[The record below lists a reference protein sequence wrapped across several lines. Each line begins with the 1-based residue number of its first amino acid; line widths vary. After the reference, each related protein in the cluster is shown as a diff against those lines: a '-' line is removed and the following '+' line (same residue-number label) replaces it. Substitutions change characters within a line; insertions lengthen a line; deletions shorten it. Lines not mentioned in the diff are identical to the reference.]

1 MASNLLKNKQQTPY
15 VVKHYLIR
23 MMVFIAGLYLLAF
36 GVSIIIKANL
46 GTATWDV
53 LHIGLSQ
60 NFGLSI
66 GRWVQIVG
74 VLMVMMTSVLEKKWV
89 QIGSVLNIIF
99 VGFFLNQILAAD
111 IIPTAPTLL
120 LRAIMLLL
128 GVVIM
133 GVGSG
138 MYVASQIGAGPRDGM
153 TLYISKRFKL
163 SVGTSRTILESVAL
177 TSGWLLGGP
186 VAIGTFV
193 TVPLIGPIMQRSLGV
208 WTKLLVKVA

>member
-1 MASNLLKNKQQTPY
+1 MSSKRNKETTPFTP
-15 VVKHYLIR
+15 KGYLIR
-23 MMVFIAGLYLLAF
+23 LLVFAGGLYLLAF
-36 GVSIIIKANL
+36 GVSVIIQANL

-53 LHIGLSQ
+53 LHIGLSE

-74 VLMVMMTSVLEKKWV
+74 VVMVVLTSLLEKTRI
-89 QIGSVLNIIF
+89 QIGSVLNIVF

-111 IIPTAPTLL
+111 FIPAPDTLTV
-120 LRAIMLLL
+120 RIIMLLV
-128 GVVIM
+128 GVTIM

-138 MYVASQIGAGPRDGM
+138 MYVSSKIGAGPRDGM
-153 TLYISKRFKL
+153 TLYIAKRFSL
-163 SVGTSRTILESVAL
+163 SIGTSRTILESLAL

-208 WTKLLVKVA
+208 WTKILVKVA

>member
-1 MASNLLKNKQQTPY
+1 MSSKINKETTPFTP
-15 VVKHYLIR
+15 KGYLIR
-23 MMVFIAGLYLLAF
+23 LFVFLGGLYLLAF
-36 GVSIIIKANL
+36 GVSVIIQANL

-53 LHIGLSQ
+53 LHIGLSE

-74 VLMVMMTSVLEKKWV
+74 VVMVVLTSLLEKTRI
-89 QIGSVLNIIF
+89 QIGSVLNIVF

-111 IIPTAPTLL
+111 FIPAPDTLTV
-120 LRAIMLLL
+120 RIIMLLV
-128 GVVIM
+128 GVTIM
-133 GVGSG
+133 GGGSG
-138 MYVASQIGAGPRDGM
+138 MYVSSKIGAGPRDGM
-153 TLYISKRFKL
+153 TLYIAKRFSL
-163 SVGTSRTILESVAL
+163 SVGTSRTILESLAL

-208 WTKLLVKVA
+208 WTKILVKVA

>member
-1 MASNLLKNKQQTPY
+1 MSSKINKETTPFTP
-15 VVKHYLIR
+15 KGYLIR
-23 MMVFIAGLYLLAF
+23 LLVFAGGLYLLAF
-36 GVSIIIKANL
+36 GVSVIIQANL

-53 LHIGLSQ
+53 LHIGLSE

-74 VLMVMMTSVLEKKWV
+74 VVMVVLTSLLEKTRI
-89 QIGSVLNIIF
+89 QIGSVLNIVF

-111 IIPTAPTLL
+111 FIPAPDTLTV
-120 LRAIMLLL
+120 RIIMLLV
-128 GVVIM
+128 GVTIM

-138 MYVASQIGAGPRDGM
+138 MYVSSKIGAGPRDGM
-153 TLYISKRFKL
+153 TLYIAKRFSL
-163 SVGTSRTILESVAL
+163 SVGTSRTILESLAL

-208 WTKLLVKVA
+208 WTKILVKVA

>member
-1 MASNLLKNKQQTPY
+1 MSSKINKETTPFTP
-15 VVKHYLIR
+15 KGYLIR
-23 MMVFIAGLYLLAF
+23 LLVFAGGLYLLAF
-36 GVSIIIKANL
+36 GVSVIIQANL

-53 LHIGLSQ
+53 LHIGLSE
-60 NFGLSI
+60 NFGFSI

-74 VLMVMMTSVLEKKWV
+74 VVMVVLTSLLEKTRI
-89 QIGSVLNIIF
+89 QIGSVLNIVF

-111 IIPTAPTLL
+111 FIPVPDTLTV
-120 LRAIMLLL
+120 RIIMLLV
-128 GVVIM
+128 GVTIM

-138 MYVASQIGAGPRDGM
+138 MYVSSKIGAGPRDGM
-153 TLYISKRFKL
+153 TLYIAKRFSL
-163 SVGTSRTILESVAL
+163 SVGTSRTILESLAL

-208 WTKLLVKVA
+208 WTKILVKVA

>member
-1 MASNLLKNKQQTPY
+1 MASNPLTNKQQTPN
-15 VVKHYLIR
+15 VMKPYLIR

-111 IIPTAPTLL
+111 IIPTASTLL
-120 LRAIMLLL
+120 LRVIMLLL

>member
-1 MASNLLKNKQQTPY
+1 MSSKINKETTPFTP
-15 VVKHYLIR
+15 KGYLIR
-23 MMVFIAGLYLLAF
+23 LLVFAGGLYLLAF
-36 GVSIIIKANL
+36 GVSVIIQANL

-53 LHIGLSQ
+53 LHIGLSE

-74 VLMVMMTSVLEKKWV
+74 VVMVVLTSLLEKTRI
-89 QIGSVLNIIF
+89 QIGSVLNIVF

-111 IIPTAPTLL
+111 FIPVPDTLAV
-120 LRAIMLLL
+120 RIIMLLV
-128 GVVIM
+128 GVTIM

-138 MYVASQIGAGPRDGM
+138 MYVSSKIGAGPRDGM
-153 TLYISKRFKL
+153 TLYIAKRFSL
-163 SVGTSRTILESVAL
+163 SVGTSRTILESLAL

-208 WTKLLVKVA
+208 WTKILVKVA

>member
-1 MASNLLKNKQQTPY
+1 MNESPYTLKS
-15 VVKHYLIR
+15 YLIR
-23 MMVFIAGLYLLAF
+23 LFVFTGGLYLLAF
-36 GVSIIIKANL
+36 GVSVIIKANL

-53 LHIGLSQ
+53 LHIGLSE

-74 VLMVMMTSVLEKKWV
+74 VLMVILTSFLEKKRIQV
-89 QIGSVLNIIF
+89 GSVLNIVF

-111 IIPTAPTLL
+111 FIPAPTTLS
-120 LRAIMLLL
+120 LRVMMLLL
-128 GVVIM
+128 GVGIM
-133 GVGSG
+133 GIGSG
-138 MYVASQIGAGPRDGM
+138 MYVSSKIGAGPRDGM
-153 TLYISKRFKL
+153 TLYISKRFSL
-163 SVGTSRTILESVAL
+163 SIGTSRTILETLAL

-208 WTKLLVKVA
+208 WTKILVKVA

>member
-1 MASNLLKNKQQTPY
+1 MPSKLNKASTPVTLKGYFIRLL
-15 VVKHYLIR
+15 
-23 MMVFIAGLYLLAF
+23 VFVSGLYFLAF
-36 GVSIIIKANL
+36 GVSVIIQANL

-53 LHIGLSQ
+53 LHIGLSE

-74 VLMVMMTSVLEKKWV
+74 VVMVVLTTLLEKKRI

-111 IIPTAPTLL
+111 FIPAPNTLTI
-120 LRAIMLLL
+120 RIIMLLV
-128 GVVIM
+128 GVTIM

-138 MYVASQIGAGPRDGM
+138 MYVSSKIGAGPRDGM
-153 TLYISKRFKL
+153 TLYIAKRFSL
-163 SVGTSRTILESVAL
+163 SVGTSRTILESLAL

-193 TVPLIGPIMQRSLGV
+193 TVPLIGPIMQRSLGI
-208 WTKLLVKVA
+208 WTKILVKVV

>member
-1 MASNLLKNKQQTPY
+1 MSSKQPNTNPAPLTLKS
-15 VVKHYLIR
+15 YLIR
-23 MMVFIAGLYLLAF
+23 LLVFAGGLYLLAF
-36 GVSIIIKANL
+36 GVSVIIQANL

-53 LHIGLSQ
+53 LHIGLSE

-74 VLMVMMTSVLEKKWV
+74 VVMVVLTSLLEKTRI

-99 VGFFLNQILAAD
+99 VGFFLNQILAAGF
-111 IIPTAPTLL
+111 IPAPTTLL
-120 LRAIMLLL
+120 VRVVMLLL
-128 GVVIM
+128 GVMIM
-133 GVGSG
+133 GGGSG
-138 MYVASQIGAGPRDGM
+138 MYVASKIGAGPRDGM
-153 TLYISKRFKL
+153 TLYIAKRFSL
-163 SVGTSRTILESVAL
+163 SIGTSRTILESLAL

-208 WTKLLVKVA
+208 WTKILVKVA

>member
-1 MASNLLKNKQQTPY
+1 MSSKINKETTPFTP
-15 VVKHYLIR
+15 KGYLIR
-23 MMVFIAGLYLLAF
+23 LLVFAGGLYLLAF
-36 GVSIIIKANL
+36 GVSVIIQANL
-46 GTATWDV
+46 GAATWDV
-53 LHIGLSQ
+53 LHIGLSE

-74 VLMVMMTSVLEKKWV
+74 VVMVVLTSLLEKTRI
-89 QIGSVLNIIF
+89 QIGSVLNIVF

-111 IIPTAPTLL
+111 FIPAPDTLTV
-120 LRAIMLLL
+120 RIIMLLV
-128 GVVIM
+128 GVTIM

-138 MYVASQIGAGPRDGM
+138 MYVSSKIGAGPRDGM
-153 TLYISKRFKL
+153 TLYIAKRFSL
-163 SVGTSRTILESVAL
+163 SVGTSRTILESLAL

-208 WTKLLVKVA
+208 WTKILVKVA